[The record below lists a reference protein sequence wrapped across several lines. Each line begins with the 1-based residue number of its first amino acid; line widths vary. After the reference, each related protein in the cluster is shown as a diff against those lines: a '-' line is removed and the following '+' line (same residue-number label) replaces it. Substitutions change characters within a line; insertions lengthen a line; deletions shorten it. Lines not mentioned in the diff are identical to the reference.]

1 MLAMEQ
7 WGEGPDLVLIHGW
20 GLNGAIW
27 SDFAAPLARRFRV
40 HLVDLPGHGASP
52 LVEPYTLEGL
62 VSACAQSLPPRV
74 HLCGW
79 SLGAQVALRYALR
92 YPQRVD
98 RLVLISA
105 TPRFVKGSDWEHGV
119 DPATLEAF
127 AAELTRD
134 YHATLRRFL
143 ALQAR
148 GGEEAR
154 QVIKSLSR
162 RLFARGAPQLAALKG
177 GLAILRETDLRGEVA
192 GLVSPTLVIH
202 GERDTLT
209 LPAAGRWLAG
219 RLPQGRWRAIP
230 GAAHAPFLS
239 HGQGVQLTMEAFLG
253 E

>member
-7 WGEGPDLVLIHGW
+7 WGEGPDLVFLHGW

-27 SDFAAPLARRFRV
+27 SEFVAPLARRFRI

-62 VSACAQSLPPRV
+62 AAVCAESLPPRV

-79 SLGAQVALRYALR
+79 SLGAQVALRYALD

-98 RLVLISA
+98 RLCLISA
-105 TPRFVKGSDWEHGV
+105 TPCFVQGSDWAHGV
-119 DPATLEAF
+119 ERARLEDFAT
-127 AAELTRD
+127 ELARD
-134 YHATLRRFL
+134 YHGTLRRFL

-154 QVIKSLSR
+154 RVIRSLSH
-162 RLFARGAPQLAALKG
+162 RLFARGAPTLPALQG
-177 GLAILRETDLRGEVA
+177 GLAILRGADLRREVA
-192 GLVSPTLVIH
+192 RVVHPTLIIH

-209 LPAAGRWLAG
+209 LPAAGLWLAG
-219 RLPQGRWRAIP
+219 RLPCGRWQAIP

-239 HGQGVQLTMEAFLG
+239 HPQAVQLAMEGFLD